1 MEFEISAGIKKW
13 SNLRLY
19 RLQITKP
26 TDNQEKLS
34 HNIIDE
40 VLYSLGDSSI
50 FSIFDA
56 TSGYHQIRMEELD
69 IPKTA
74 FTYKRNQYEFVR
86 MPFGLCNAPLTFQ
99 KIMESILKDEEDVLV
114 YLDDIILKSKMI
126 DDHKIL
132 IDRILYKLKAAG
144 IILNKKCKLFCKEQ
158 GLDFGWDF

>member
-1 MEFEISAGIKKW
+1 
-13 SNLRLY
+13 
-19 RLQITKP
+19 
-26 TDNQEKLS
+26 
-34 HNIIDE
+34 
-40 VLYSLGDSSI
+40 
-50 FSIFDA
+50 
-56 TSGYHQIRMEELD
+56 MEELD

-144 IILNKKCKLFCKEQ
+144 IILNKKCKLFCKE
-158 GLDFGWDF
+158 